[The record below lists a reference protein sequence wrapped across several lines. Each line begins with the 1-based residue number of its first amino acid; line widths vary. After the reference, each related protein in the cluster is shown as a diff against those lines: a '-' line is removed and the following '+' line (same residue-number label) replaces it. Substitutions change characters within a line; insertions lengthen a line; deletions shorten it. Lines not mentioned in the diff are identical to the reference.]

1 MSQILKLDYSCTSV
15 ETMLIGKKKKN
26 MKNILDLEKF
36 LLLESKEDKTKRM
49 LRSKGYDNPSEI
61 INAVKHDFS
70 ELEHSE
76 RPAYK
81 FLYAICRMYVDKE
94 LQNANDIST
103 MNSMLKIISEEPH
116 LSEYDHNLNGLS
128 KDEIFQ
134 RFLPIQ
140 KKETEDEI
148 NFVKRMKFTGESD
161 YEIVKIDSYQDA
173 SRYKK
178 YTSWCVTQN
187 NSHFESYSCDGI
199 NQFYFCLKKG
209 FENVKKD
216 NKDAPLNEYGL
227 SMISVCVDYNG
238 MPLYVTTRY
247 NHEFDGENN
256 ENLCSPRQVSEVI
269 NMNFFEVFKPS
280 KKGEKFNKYKIQEKL
295 ENGADIKSLFDKVNK
310 ITNDFYL
317 VVNDEKQSFIYK
329 KKLVSDWGDYK
340 FNTKK
345 IKFIEEKNDKPV
357 IDYDGDVILND
368 KKMSSIPIYFNKVGR
383 DFYCNNNK
391 LTSLEGGPREVGRDF
406 YCSNN
411 KLTSLEGGPREVGG
425 HFICIYNNLTS
436 LEGGPEKVGENFDC
450 AFNKLTSLEGAPR
463 EVGGNFGCYNNEL
476 TTLEGAPRE
485 VGGKFSCYNN
495 ELTTLEGSPREV
507 GGDFIFGSS
516 SSIYNNLTS
525 LEGGPEKV
533 GGDFYCSNNNLTSLE
548 GAPREVGR
556 NFYCSS
562 NKLTSLEGAPE
573 KVGGNFVC
581 AFNKLTSL
589 EGAPREV
596 GGKFGCYNNEL
607 TTLEGSP
614 REVGGDFGCS
624 SNKLTTLKGAPE
636 KVGGDFDCA
645 YNNLTS
651 LEGAP
656 REVGRKFSCAHNN
669 LTSLEG
675 APREVGG
682 DFDCAY
688 NNLTSLE
695 GAPREVGGNFGC
707 IGNNLTSLEGGP
719 EKIRGKIINN

>member
-26 MKNILDLEKF
+26 MKNILDLGSF
-36 LLLESKEDKTKRM
+36 LILESKEDKTKKM
-49 LRSKGYDNPSEI
+49 LRSKGYNNPSEI
-61 INAVKHDFS
+61 IKAVKHDFS

-81 FLYAICRMYVDKE
+81 FLYGVCRMYVDRE

-103 MNSMLKIISEEPH
+103 MNSMLKIISVEPH

-247 NHEFDGENN
+247 NHEFEGENN

-295 ENGADIKSLFDKVNK
+295 ENGADINSLFDKVDK

-317 VVNDEKQSFIYK
+317 VQNDKKQSFIYK
-329 KKLVSDWGDYK
+329 KKLVSDWFK
-340 FNTKK
+340 FTFDIKK

-357 IDYDGDVILND
+357 IDYDGDVIL
-368 KKMSSIPIYFNKVGR
+368 KCKMSSLPIYFNRVGGYFGCFNDELTTLEGAPR
-383 DFYCNNNK
+383 EVGGDFICFSNK
-391 LTSLEGGPREVGRDF
+391 LTSLEGAPREVGRDF
-406 YCSNN
+406 VCANNNLTSLEGAPEKVGRDFVCTHNNLTTLEGAPERVGGDFNCYSNNLTSLEGAPREVGGFFSCVYNNLTSLEGAPEKVGGDFSCYNNKLTSLKGAPREVGGYFDCSNN

-425 HFICIYNNLTS
+425 
-436 LEGGPEKVGENFDC
+436 
-450 AFNKLTSLEGAPR
+450 
-463 EVGGNFGCYNNEL
+463 
-476 TTLEGAPRE
+476 
-485 VGGKFSCYNN
+485 
-495 ELTTLEGSPREV
+495 
-507 GGDFIFGSS
+507 DFH
-516 SSIYNNLTS
+516 
-525 LEGGPEKV
+525 
-533 GGDFYCSNNNLTSLE
+533 CS
-548 GAPREVGR
+548 G
-556 NFYCSS
+556 

-573 KVGGNFVC
+573 
-581 AFNKLTSL
+581 
-589 EGAPREV
+589 E
-596 GGKFGCYNNEL
+596 
-607 TTLEGSP
+607 
-614 REVGGDFGCS
+614 
-624 SNKLTTLKGAPE
+624 
-636 KVGGDFDCA
+636 
-645 YNNLTS
+645 
-651 LEGAP
+651 
-656 REVGRKFSCAHNN
+656 
-669 LTSLEG
+669 
-675 APREVGG
+675 
-682 DFDCAY
+682 
-688 NNLTSLE
+688 
-695 GAPREVGGNFGC
+695 
-707 IGNNLTSLEGGP
+707 
-719 EKIRGKIINN
+719 IRGEIINK

>member
-1 MSQILKLDYSCTSV
+1 MYFGDDW
-15 ETMLIGKKKKN
+15 LIKEKN
-26 MKNILDLEKF
+26 MKNILDLGSF
-36 LLLESKEDKTKRM
+36 LILESKEDKTKKM

-61 INAVKHDFS
+61 IKAVKHDFS

-81 FLYAICRMYVDKE
+81 FLYAICRMYVDRE

-103 MNSMLKIISEEPH
+103 MNSMLKIISVEPH
-116 LSEYDHNLNGLS
+116 LSEYDHNLNGLN
-128 KDEIFQ
+128 KEEIFQ

-247 NHEFDGENN
+247 NHEFEGENN

-295 ENGADIKSLFDKVNK
+295 ENGADINSLFDKVDK

-317 VVNDEKQSFIYK
+317 VQNDKKQSFIYK
-329 KKLVSDWGDYK
+329 KKLVSDWFK
-340 FNTKK
+340 FTFDIKK

-357 IDYDGDVILND
+357 IDYDGDVIL
-368 KKMSSIPIYFNKVGR
+368 KCKMSSLPIYFNRVGGYFGCFNDELTTLEGAPR
-383 DFYCNNNK
+383 EVGGDFICFSNK
-391 LTSLEGGPREVGRDF
+391 LTSLEGAPEKVGGHFDCGHNKLTSLEGSPREVGGDFSCVYNNLTSLEGSPREVGGDFSCSSNKLTSLEGAPREVGRDF
-406 YCSNN
+406 VCANNNLTSLEGAPEKVGRDFVCTHNNLTTLEGAPERVGGDFNCYSNNLTSLEGAPREVGGFFSCVYNNLTSLEGAPEKVGGDFSCYNNKLTSLKGAPREVGGYFDCSNN

-425 HFICIYNNLTS
+425 
-436 LEGGPEKVGENFDC
+436 
-450 AFNKLTSLEGAPR
+450 
-463 EVGGNFGCYNNEL
+463 
-476 TTLEGAPRE
+476 
-485 VGGKFSCYNN
+485 
-495 ELTTLEGSPREV
+495 
-507 GGDFIFGSS
+507 DFH
-516 SSIYNNLTS
+516 
-525 LEGGPEKV
+525 
-533 GGDFYCSNNNLTSLE
+533 CS
-548 GAPREVGR
+548 
-556 NFYCSS
+556 
-562 NKLTSLEGAPE
+562 
-573 KVGGNFVC
+573 
-581 AFNKLTSL
+581 
-589 EGAPREV
+589 
-596 GGKFGCYNNEL
+596 
-607 TTLEGSP
+607 
-614 REVGGDFGCS
+614 
-624 SNKLTTLKGAPE
+624 
-636 KVGGDFDCA
+636 
-645 YNNLTS
+645 
-651 LEGAP
+651 
-656 REVGRKFSCAHNN
+656 
-669 LTSLEG
+669 
-675 APREVGG
+675 
-682 DFDCAY
+682 
-688 NNLTSLE
+688 
-695 GAPREVGGNFGC
+695 
-707 IGNNLTSLEGGP
+707 GNNLTSLEGGP
-719 EKIRGKIINN
+719 EEIRGEIINK

>member
-1 MSQILKLDYSCTSV
+1 
-15 ETMLIGKKKKN
+15 
-26 MKNILDLEKF
+26 MKNILDLGSF
-36 LLLESKEDKTKRM
+36 LILESKEDKTKRM

-61 INAVKHDFS
+61 IKAVKHDFS

-81 FLYAICRMYVDKE
+81 FLYAICRMYVDRE

-116 LSEYDHNLNGLS
+116 LSEYDHNLNGLN
-128 KDEIFQ
+128 KEEIFQ

-295 ENGADIKSLFDKVNK
+295 ENGADINSLFDKVDK

-317 VVNDEKQSFIYK
+317 VQNDKKQSFIYK
-329 KKLVSDWGDYK
+329 KKLVSDWFK
-340 FNTKK
+340 FTFDIKK

-357 IDYDGDVILND
+357 IDYDGDVIL
-368 KKMSSIPIYFNKVGR
+368 KCKMSSLPIYFNRVGGYFGCFNDELTTLEGAPR
-383 DFYCNNNK
+383 EVGGDFICFSNK
-391 LTSLEGGPREVGRDF
+391 LTSLEGAPEKVGGHFDCGHNKLTSLEGSPREVGGDFSCVYNNLTSLEGSPREVGGDFSCSSNKLTSLEGSPREVGRDF
-406 YCSNN
+406 VCANNNLTSLEGAPEKVGRDFVCTHNNLTTLEGAPERVGGDFNCYSNNLTSLEGAPREVGGFFSCVYNNLTSLEGAPEKVGGDFSCYNNKLTSLKGAPREVGGYFDCSNN

-425 HFICIYNNLTS
+425 
-436 LEGGPEKVGENFDC
+436 
-450 AFNKLTSLEGAPR
+450 
-463 EVGGNFGCYNNEL
+463 
-476 TTLEGAPRE
+476 
-485 VGGKFSCYNN
+485 
-495 ELTTLEGSPREV
+495 
-507 GGDFIFGSS
+507 DFH
-516 SSIYNNLTS
+516 
-525 LEGGPEKV
+525 
-533 GGDFYCSNNNLTSLE
+533 CS
-548 GAPREVGR
+548 
-556 NFYCSS
+556 
-562 NKLTSLEGAPE
+562 
-573 KVGGNFVC
+573 
-581 AFNKLTSL
+581 
-589 EGAPREV
+589 
-596 GGKFGCYNNEL
+596 
-607 TTLEGSP
+607 
-614 REVGGDFGCS
+614 
-624 SNKLTTLKGAPE
+624 
-636 KVGGDFDCA
+636 
-645 YNNLTS
+645 
-651 LEGAP
+651 
-656 REVGRKFSCAHNN
+656 
-669 LTSLEG
+669 
-675 APREVGG
+675 
-682 DFDCAY
+682 
-688 NNLTSLE
+688 
-695 GAPREVGGNFGC
+695 
-707 IGNNLTSLEGGP
+707 GNNLTSLEGGP
-719 EKIRGKIINN
+719 EEIRGEIINK

>member
-1 MSQILKLDYSCTSV
+1 
-15 ETMLIGKKKKN
+15 
-26 MKNILDLEKF
+26 MKNILDLERF

-49 LRSKGYDNPSEI
+49 LRSKGYNNPSEI
-61 INAVKHDFS
+61 IKAVKHDFS

-103 MNSMLKIISEEPH
+103 MNSMLKIISVEPH
-116 LSEYDHNLNGLS
+116 LSEYDHNLNGLN
-128 KDEIFQ
+128 KEEIFQ

-247 NHEFDGENN
+247 NHEFEGENN

-295 ENGADIKSLFDKVNK
+295 ENGADINSLFDKVDK

-317 VVNDEKQSFIYK
+317 VQNDKKQSFLYK
-329 KKLVSDWGDYK
+329 KKLVSDWFK
-340 FNTKK
+340 FTFDIKK

-357 IDYDGDVILND
+357 IDYDGDVIL
-368 KKMSSIPIYFNKVGR
+368 KCKMSSLPIYFNRVGGYFGCFNDELTTLEGAPR
-383 DFYCNNNK
+383 EVGGDFICFSNK
-391 LTSLEGGPREVGRDF
+391 LTSLEGAPEKVGGHFDCGHNKLTSLEGSPREVGGDF
-406 YCSNN
+406 SCVYNNLTSLEGAPEKVGGDFSCYNNKLTSLKGAPREVGGYFDCSNN

-425 HFICIYNNLTS
+425 DFHCS
-436 LEGGPEKVGENFDC
+436 G
-450 AFNKLTSLEGAPR
+450 NK
-463 EVGGNFGCYNNEL
+463 
-476 TTLEGAPRE
+476 
-485 VGGKFSCYNN
+485 
-495 ELTTLEGSPREV
+495 
-507 GGDFIFGSS
+507 
-516 SSIYNNLTS
+516 
-525 LEGGPEKV
+525 
-533 GGDFYCSNNNLTSLE
+533 
-548 GAPREVGR
+548 
-556 NFYCSS
+556 
-562 NKLTSLEGAPE
+562 
-573 KVGGNFVC
+573 
-581 AFNKLTSL
+581 
-589 EGAPREV
+589 
-596 GGKFGCYNNEL
+596 
-607 TTLEGSP
+607 
-614 REVGGDFGCS
+614 
-624 SNKLTTLKGAPE
+624 
-636 KVGGDFDCA
+636 
-645 YNNLTS
+645 
-651 LEGAP
+651 
-656 REVGRKFSCAHNN
+656 
-669 LTSLEG
+669 
-675 APREVGG
+675 
-682 DFDCAY
+682 
-688 NNLTSLE
+688 
-695 GAPREVGGNFGC
+695 
-707 IGNNLTSLEGGP
+707 LTSLEGGP
-719 EKIRGKIINN
+719 EKIRGEIINK

>member
-1 MSQILKLDYSCTSV
+1 MNYFGDDW
-15 ETMLIGKKKKN
+15 LIKEKN

-49 LRSKGYDNPSEI
+49 LRSKGYNNPSEI
-61 INAVKHDFS
+61 IKAVKHDFS

-238 MPLYVTTRY
+238 MPLYITTRY

-295 ENGADIKSLFDKVNK
+295 ENGADINSLFDKVDK

-317 VVNDEKQSFIYK
+317 VQNDKKQSFIYK
-329 KKLVSDWGDYK
+329 KKLVSDWFK
-340 FNTKK
+340 FTFDIKK

-357 IDYDGDVILND
+357 IDYDGDVIL
-368 KKMSSIPIYFNKVGR
+368 KCKMSSLPIYFNRVGGYFGCFNDELTTLEGAPR
-383 DFYCNNNK
+383 EVGGDFICFSNK
-391 LTSLEGGPREVGRDF
+391 LTSLEGAPEKVGGHFDCGHNKLTSLEGSPREVGGDFSCVYNNLTSLEGSPREVGGDFSCSSNKLTSLEGAPREVGRDF
-406 YCSNN
+406 GCVNNNLTSLEGAPGKVGRDFVCTHNNLTSLEGAPERVGGDFNCYSNNLTSLEGAPREVGGFFSCVYNNLTTLKGAPERVDGDFSCYNNKLTSLKGAPREVGGYFDCSNN

-425 HFICIYNNLTS
+425 DFHCI
-436 LEGGPEKVGENFDC
+436 G
-450 AFNKLTSLEGAPR
+450 
-463 EVGGNFGCYNNEL
+463 
-476 TTLEGAPRE
+476 
-485 VGGKFSCYNN
+485 
-495 ELTTLEGSPREV
+495 
-507 GGDFIFGSS
+507 
-516 SSIYNNLTS
+516 
-525 LEGGPEKV
+525 
-533 GGDFYCSNNNLTSLE
+533 
-548 GAPREVGR
+548 
-556 NFYCSS
+556 

-573 KVGGNFVC
+573 
-581 AFNKLTSL
+581 
-589 EGAPREV
+589 E
-596 GGKFGCYNNEL
+596 
-607 TTLEGSP
+607 
-614 REVGGDFGCS
+614 
-624 SNKLTTLKGAPE
+624 
-636 KVGGDFDCA
+636 
-645 YNNLTS
+645 
-651 LEGAP
+651 
-656 REVGRKFSCAHNN
+656 
-669 LTSLEG
+669 
-675 APREVGG
+675 
-682 DFDCAY
+682 
-688 NNLTSLE
+688 
-695 GAPREVGGNFGC
+695 
-707 IGNNLTSLEGGP
+707 
-719 EKIRGKIINN
+719 IRGEIINK

>member
-1 MSQILKLDYSCTSV
+1 
-15 ETMLIGKKKKN
+15 
-26 MKNILDLEKF
+26 MKNILDLGSF
-36 LLLESKEDKTKRM
+36 LILESKEDKTKKM

-61 INAVKHDFS
+61 IKVVKHDFS

-81 FLYAICRMYVDKE
+81 FLYAICRMYVDRE

-103 MNSMLKIISEEPH
+103 MNSMLKIISVEPH

-140 KKETEDEI
+140 KKESENEI

-161 YEIVKIDSYQDA
+161 YEIVKIDSYRDA

-209 FENVKKD
+209 FENVRKD

-247 NHEFDGENN
+247 NHEFNGENN
-256 ENLCSPRQVSEVI
+256 ENLCSPIQVSEVI

-280 KKGEKFNKYKIQEKL
+280 KKSEKFNKYKIQEKL
-295 ENGADIKSLFDKVNK
+295 ENGADIKSLFDKVDK

-317 VVNDEKQSFIYK
+317 VQNDKKQSFLYK
-329 KKLVSDWGDYK
+329 KKLIIDW
-340 FNTKK
+340 FNYTFDIKK

-357 IDYDGDVILND
+357 IDYDGNVNISNC
-368 KKMSSIPIYFNKVGR
+368 KISSLPIYFNKVGR
-383 DFYCNNNK
+383 DFYCNNNN
-391 LTSLEGGPREVGRDF
+391 LTSLEGV
-406 YCSNN
+406 
-411 KLTSLEGGPREVGG
+411 PREVGG
-425 HFICIYNNLTS
+425 HFMC
-436 LEGGPEKVGENFDC
+436 F
-450 AFNKLTSLEGAPR
+450 
-463 EVGGNFGCYNNEL
+463 
-476 TTLEGAPRE
+476 
-485 VGGKFSCYNN
+485 
-495 ELTTLEGSPREV
+495 
-507 GGDFIFGSS
+507 
-516 SSIYNNLTS
+516 
-525 LEGGPEKV
+525 
-533 GGDFYCSNNNLTSLE
+533 
-548 GAPREVGR
+548 
-556 NFYCSS
+556 S

-573 KVGGNFVC
+573 KIGGN
-581 AFNKLTSL
+581 
-589 EGAPREV
+589 
-596 GGKFGCYNNEL
+596 FGCYNNEL

-614 REVGGDFGCS
+614 REVGGHFDCYK
-624 SNKLTTLKGAPE
+624 NKLTTLEGSPREVGDCFYCSNNKLTTLEGAPE
-636 KVGGDFDCA
+636 KVGGNFVCA
-645 YNNLTS
+645 HNNLTS

-656 REVGRKFSCAHNN
+656 KKVGRDFVCAHNN
-669 LTSLEG
+669 LTSLEGAPERVGGYFDCSNNKLTSLEG

-682 DFDCAY
+682 DFVCAH

-695 GAPREVGGNFGC
+695 GAP
-707 IGNNLTSLEGGP
+707 
-719 EKIRGKIINN
+719 EKIRGEIINN

>member
-1 MSQILKLDYSCTSV
+1 MYFGDDW
-15 ETMLIGKKKKN
+15 LIKEKN
-26 MKNILDLEKF
+26 MKNILDLGSF
-36 LLLESKEDKTKRM
+36 LILESKEDKTKKM

-61 INAVKHDFS
+61 IKAVKHDFS

-81 FLYAICRMYVDKE
+81 FLYAICRMYVDRE

-103 MNSMLKIISEEPH
+103 MNSMLKIISVEPH
-116 LSEYDHNLNGLS
+116 LSEYDHNLNGLN
-128 KDEIFQ
+128 KEEIFQ

-247 NHEFDGENN
+247 NHEFEGENN

-295 ENGADIKSLFDKVNK
+295 ENGTDINSLFDKVDK

-317 VVNDEKQSFIYK
+317 VQNDKKQSFIYK
-329 KKLVSDWGDYK
+329 KKLVSDWFK
-340 FNTKK
+340 FTFDIKK

-357 IDYDGDVILND
+357 IDYDGDVIL
-368 KKMSSIPIYFNKVGR
+368 KCKMSSLPIYFNRVGGYFGCFNDELTTLEGAPR
-383 DFYCNNNK
+383 EVGGDFICFSNK
-391 LTSLEGGPREVGRDF
+391 LTSLEGAPEKVGGHFDCGHNKLTSLEGSPREVGGDFSCVYNNLTSLEGSPREVGGDFSCSSNKLTSLEGAPREVGRDF
-406 YCSNN
+406 VCANNNLTSLEGAPEKVGRDFVCTHNNLTTLEGAPERVGGDFNCYSNNLTSLEGAPREVGGFFSCVYNNLTSLEGAPEKVGGDFSCYNNKLTSLKGAPREVGGYFDCSNN

-425 HFICIYNNLTS
+425 
-436 LEGGPEKVGENFDC
+436 
-450 AFNKLTSLEGAPR
+450 
-463 EVGGNFGCYNNEL
+463 
-476 TTLEGAPRE
+476 
-485 VGGKFSCYNN
+485 
-495 ELTTLEGSPREV
+495 
-507 GGDFIFGSS
+507 DFH
-516 SSIYNNLTS
+516 
-525 LEGGPEKV
+525 
-533 GGDFYCSNNNLTSLE
+533 CS
-548 GAPREVGR
+548 
-556 NFYCSS
+556 
-562 NKLTSLEGAPE
+562 
-573 KVGGNFVC
+573 
-581 AFNKLTSL
+581 
-589 EGAPREV
+589 
-596 GGKFGCYNNEL
+596 
-607 TTLEGSP
+607 
-614 REVGGDFGCS
+614 
-624 SNKLTTLKGAPE
+624 
-636 KVGGDFDCA
+636 
-645 YNNLTS
+645 
-651 LEGAP
+651 
-656 REVGRKFSCAHNN
+656 
-669 LTSLEG
+669 
-675 APREVGG
+675 
-682 DFDCAY
+682 
-688 NNLTSLE
+688 
-695 GAPREVGGNFGC
+695 
-707 IGNNLTSLEGGP
+707 GNNLTSLEGGP
-719 EKIRGKIINN
+719 EEIRGEIINK

>member
-1 MSQILKLDYSCTSV
+1 
-15 ETMLIGKKKKN
+15 
-26 MKNILDLEKF
+26 MKNILDLERF

-49 LRSKGYDNPSEI
+49 LRSKGYNNPSEI
-61 INAVKHDFS
+61 IKAVKHDFS

-81 FLYAICRMYVDKE
+81 FLYAICRMYVDRE

-103 MNSMLKIISEEPH
+103 MNSMLKIISVEPH
-116 LSEYDHNLNGLS
+116 LSEYDHNLNGLN
-128 KDEIFQ
+128 KEEIFQ

-247 NHEFDGENN
+247 NHEFEGENN

-295 ENGADIKSLFDKVNK
+295 ENGADINSLFDKVNK

-317 VVNDEKQSFIYK
+317 VQNDKKQSFLYK
-329 KKLVSDWGDYK
+329 KKLVSDWFK
-340 FNTKK
+340 FTFDIKK

-357 IDYDGDVILND
+357 IDYDGDVIL
-368 KKMSSIPIYFNKVGR
+368 KCKMSSLPIYFNRVGGYFGCFNDELTTLEGAPR
-383 DFYCNNNK
+383 EVGGDFICFSNK
-391 LTSLEGGPREVGRDF
+391 LTSLEGAPEKVGGHFDCGHNKLTSLEGSPREVGGDFSCVYNNLTSLEGSPREVGGDFSCSSNKLTSLEGAPREVGRDF
-406 YCSNN
+406 VCANNNLTSLEGAPEKVGRDFVCTHNNLTTLEGAPEKVGGDFSCYNNKLTSLKGAPREVGGYFDCSNN

-425 HFICIYNNLTS
+425 DFHCS
-436 LEGGPEKVGENFDC
+436 G
-450 AFNKLTSLEGAPR
+450 NK
-463 EVGGNFGCYNNEL
+463 
-476 TTLEGAPRE
+476 
-485 VGGKFSCYNN
+485 
-495 ELTTLEGSPREV
+495 
-507 GGDFIFGSS
+507 
-516 SSIYNNLTS
+516 
-525 LEGGPEKV
+525 
-533 GGDFYCSNNNLTSLE
+533 
-548 GAPREVGR
+548 
-556 NFYCSS
+556 
-562 NKLTSLEGAPE
+562 
-573 KVGGNFVC
+573 
-581 AFNKLTSL
+581 
-589 EGAPREV
+589 
-596 GGKFGCYNNEL
+596 
-607 TTLEGSP
+607 
-614 REVGGDFGCS
+614 
-624 SNKLTTLKGAPE
+624 
-636 KVGGDFDCA
+636 
-645 YNNLTS
+645 
-651 LEGAP
+651 
-656 REVGRKFSCAHNN
+656 
-669 LTSLEG
+669 
-675 APREVGG
+675 
-682 DFDCAY
+682 
-688 NNLTSLE
+688 
-695 GAPREVGGNFGC
+695 
-707 IGNNLTSLEGGP
+707 LTSLEGGP
-719 EKIRGKIINN
+719 EKIRGEIINK

>member
-1 MSQILKLDYSCTSV
+1 
-15 ETMLIGKKKKN
+15 
-26 MKNILDLEKF
+26 MKNILDLERF

-49 LRSKGYDNPSEI
+49 LRSKGYNNPSEI
-61 INAVKHDFS
+61 IKAVKHDFS

-81 FLYAICRMYVDKE
+81 FLYAICRMYVDRE

-103 MNSMLKIISEEPH
+103 MNSMLKIISVEPH

-247 NHEFDGENN
+247 NHEFEGENN

-295 ENGADIKSLFDKVNK
+295 ENGADINSLFDKVDK

-317 VVNDEKQSFIYK
+317 VQNDKKQSFLYK
-329 KKLVSDWGDYK
+329 KKLVSDWFK
-340 FNTKK
+340 FTFDIKK

-357 IDYDGDVILND
+357 IDYDGDVIL
-368 KKMSSIPIYFNKVGR
+368 KCKMSSLPIYFNRVGGYFGCFNDELTTLEGAPR
-383 DFYCNNNK
+383 EVGGDFICFSNK
-391 LTSLEGGPREVGRDF
+391 LTSLEGAPEKVGGHFDCGHNKLTSLEGSPREVGGDFSCVYNNLTSLEGSPREVGGDFSCSSNKLTSLEGAPREVGRDF
-406 YCSNN
+406 VCANNNLTSLEGAPEKVGRDFVCTHNNLTTLEGAPERVGGDFNCYSNNLTTLEGAPREVGGFFSCVYNNLTSLEGAPEKVGGDFSCYNNKLTSLKGAPREVGGYFDCSNN

-425 HFICIYNNLTS
+425 DFHCS
-436 LEGGPEKVGENFDC
+436 G
-450 AFNKLTSLEGAPR
+450 NK
-463 EVGGNFGCYNNEL
+463 
-476 TTLEGAPRE
+476 
-485 VGGKFSCYNN
+485 
-495 ELTTLEGSPREV
+495 
-507 GGDFIFGSS
+507 
-516 SSIYNNLTS
+516 
-525 LEGGPEKV
+525 
-533 GGDFYCSNNNLTSLE
+533 
-548 GAPREVGR
+548 
-556 NFYCSS
+556 
-562 NKLTSLEGAPE
+562 
-573 KVGGNFVC
+573 
-581 AFNKLTSL
+581 
-589 EGAPREV
+589 
-596 GGKFGCYNNEL
+596 
-607 TTLEGSP
+607 
-614 REVGGDFGCS
+614 
-624 SNKLTTLKGAPE
+624 
-636 KVGGDFDCA
+636 
-645 YNNLTS
+645 
-651 LEGAP
+651 
-656 REVGRKFSCAHNN
+656 
-669 LTSLEG
+669 
-675 APREVGG
+675 
-682 DFDCAY
+682 
-688 NNLTSLE
+688 
-695 GAPREVGGNFGC
+695 
-707 IGNNLTSLEGGP
+707 LTSLEGGP
-719 EKIRGKIINN
+719 EKIRGEIINK

>member
-1 MSQILKLDYSCTSV
+1 
-15 ETMLIGKKKKN
+15 
-26 MKNILDLEKF
+26 MKNILDLERF

-49 LRSKGYDNPSEI
+49 LRSKGYNNPSEI

-81 FLYAICRMYVDKE
+81 FLYAICRMYVDRE

-103 MNSMLKIISEEPH
+103 MNSMLKIISVEPH
-116 LSEYDHNLNGLS
+116 LSEYDHNLNGLN
-128 KDEIFQ
+128 KEEIFQ

-140 KKETEDEI
+140 KKESENEI

-247 NHEFDGENN
+247 NHEFEGENN

-295 ENGADIKSLFDKVNK
+295 ENGADINSLFDKVDK

-317 VVNDEKQSFIYK
+317 VQNDKKQSFIYK
-329 KKLVSDWGDYK
+329 KKLVSDWFK
-340 FNTKK
+340 FTFDIKK

-357 IDYDGDVILND
+357 IDYDGDVIL
-368 KKMSSIPIYFNKVGR
+368 KCKMSSLPIYFNRVGGYFGCFNDELTTLEGAPR
-383 DFYCNNNK
+383 EVGGDFICFSNK
-391 LTSLEGGPREVGRDF
+391 LTSLEGAPEKVGGHFDCGHNKLTSLEGSPREVGGDFSCSSNKLTSLEGAPREVGRDF
-406 YCSNN
+406 VCANNNLTSLEGAPEKVGRDFVCTHNNLTTLEGAPERVGGDFNCYSNNLTSLEGAPREVGGFFSCVYNNLTSLEGAPEKVGRDFSCYNNKLTSLKGAPREVGGYFDCSNN

-425 HFICIYNNLTS
+425 DFHCS
-436 LEGGPEKVGENFDC
+436 G
-450 AFNKLTSLEGAPR
+450 NK
-463 EVGGNFGCYNNEL
+463 
-476 TTLEGAPRE
+476 
-485 VGGKFSCYNN
+485 
-495 ELTTLEGSPREV
+495 
-507 GGDFIFGSS
+507 
-516 SSIYNNLTS
+516 
-525 LEGGPEKV
+525 
-533 GGDFYCSNNNLTSLE
+533 
-548 GAPREVGR
+548 
-556 NFYCSS
+556 
-562 NKLTSLEGAPE
+562 
-573 KVGGNFVC
+573 
-581 AFNKLTSL
+581 
-589 EGAPREV
+589 
-596 GGKFGCYNNEL
+596 
-607 TTLEGSP
+607 
-614 REVGGDFGCS
+614 
-624 SNKLTTLKGAPE
+624 
-636 KVGGDFDCA
+636 
-645 YNNLTS
+645 
-651 LEGAP
+651 
-656 REVGRKFSCAHNN
+656 
-669 LTSLEG
+669 
-675 APREVGG
+675 
-682 DFDCAY
+682 
-688 NNLTSLE
+688 
-695 GAPREVGGNFGC
+695 
-707 IGNNLTSLEGGP
+707 LTSLEGGP
-719 EKIRGKIINN
+719 EKIRGEIINK

>member
-1 MSQILKLDYSCTSV
+1 MFFYILLNYFGDDW
-15 ETMLIGKKKKN
+15 LIKEKN
-26 MKNILDLEKF
+26 MKNILDLGSF
-36 LLLESKEDKTKRM
+36 LILESKEDKTKRM
-49 LRSKGYDNPSEI
+49 LRSKGYNNPSEI
-61 INAVKHDFS
+61 IKAVKHDFS

-103 MNSMLKIISEEPH
+103 MNSMLKIISVEPH

-295 ENGADIKSLFDKVNK
+295 ENGADIKSLFDKVDK

-317 VVNDEKQSFIYK
+317 VQNDKKQSFIYK
-329 KKLVSDWGDYK
+329 KKLVSDWFK
-340 FNTKK
+340 FTFDIKK

-357 IDYDGDVILND
+357 IDYDGDVIL
-368 KKMSSIPIYFNKVGR
+368 KCKMSSLPIYFNR
-383 DFYCNNNK
+383 
-391 LTSLEGGPREVGRDF
+391 
-406 YCSNN
+406 
-411 KLTSLEGGPREVGG
+411 VGG
-425 HFICIYNNLTS
+425 Y
-436 LEGGPEKVGENFDC
+436 
-450 AFNKLTSLEGAPR
+450 
-463 EVGGNFGCYNNEL
+463 FGCFNDEL

-485 VGGKFSCYNN
+485 VGG
-495 ELTTLEGSPREV
+495 
-507 GGDFIFGSS
+507 DFICF
-516 SSIYNNLTS
+516 
-525 LEGGPEKV
+525 
-533 GGDFYCSNNNLTSLE
+533 
-548 GAPREVGR
+548 
-556 NFYCSS
+556 S

-573 KVGGNFVC
+573 KVGGHFDCGHNKLTSLEGSPREVGGDFSCVYNNLTSLEGSPREVGGDFSC
-581 AFNKLTSL
+581 SSNKLTSL

-596 GGKFGCYNNEL
+596 G
-607 TTLEGSP
+607 
-614 REVGGDFGCS
+614 RDF
-624 SNKLTTLKGAPE
+624 
-636 KVGGDFDCA
+636 VCA
-645 YNNLTS
+645 NNNLTS

-656 REVGRKFSCAHNN
+656 EKVGRDFVCTHNNLTTLEGAPERVGGDFNCYSNN

-682 DFDCAY
+682 FFSCVY

-695 GAPREVGGNFGC
+695 GAPEKVGGDFSCYNNKLTSLKGAPREVGGYFDCSNNKLTSLEGC
-707 IGNNLTSLEGGP
+707 PREVGGDFHCSGNNLTSLEGGP
-719 EKIRGKIINN
+719 EEIRGEIINK

>member
-1 MSQILKLDYSCTSV
+1 
-15 ETMLIGKKKKN
+15 
-26 MKNILDLEKF
+26 MKNILDLGSF
-36 LLLESKEDKTKRM
+36 LILESKEDKTKKM
-49 LRSKGYDNPSEI
+49 LRSKGYNNPSEI
-61 INAVKHDFS
+61 IKAVKHDFS

-103 MNSMLKIISEEPH
+103 MNSMLKIISVEPH
-116 LSEYDHNLNGLS
+116 LSEYDHNLNGLN
-128 KDEIFQ
+128 KEEIFQ

-247 NHEFDGENN
+247 NHKFNGENN

-295 ENGADIKSLFDKVNK
+295 ENGADINSLFDKVDK

-317 VVNDEKQSFIYK
+317 VGNDEKQSFIYK

-368 KKMSSIPIYFNKVGR
+368 KEMSSIPIYFNKVGR

-391 LTSLEGGPREVGRDF
+391 LTSLEGAPREVGGNFD
-406 YCSNN
+406 CSQNKLTSLEGAPERVGEIFVCSYN

-425 HFICIYNNLTS
+425 YFDCSNNKLTS
-436 LEGGPEKVGENFDC
+436 LKGSPREVGRDFHC
-450 AFNKLTSLEGAPR
+450 SGNKLTSLEG
-463 EVGGNFGCYNNEL
+463 GL
-476 TTLEGAPRE
+476 
-485 VGGKFSCYNN
+485 
-495 ELTTLEGSPREV
+495 
-507 GGDFIFGSS
+507 
-516 SSIYNNLTS
+516 
-525 LEGGPEKV
+525 
-533 GGDFYCSNNNLTSLE
+533 
-548 GAPREVGR
+548 
-556 NFYCSS
+556 
-562 NKLTSLEGAPE
+562 E

-596 GGKFGCYNNEL
+596 GG
-607 TTLEGSP
+607 
-614 REVGGDFGCS
+614 DF
-624 SNKLTTLKGAPE
+624 
-636 KVGGDFDCA
+636 
-645 YNNLTS
+645 Y
-651 LEGAP
+651 
-656 REVGRKFSCAHNN
+656 
-669 LTSLEG
+669 
-675 APREVGG
+675 
-682 DFDCAY
+682 
-688 NNLTSLE
+688 
-695 GAPREVGGNFGC
+695 C
-707 IGNNLTSLEGGP
+707 IGNKLTSLEGGP
-719 EKIRGKIINN
+719 EKIRGEIINK

>member
-1 MSQILKLDYSCTSV
+1 
-15 ETMLIGKKKKN
+15 
-26 MKNILDLEKF
+26 MKNILDLERF

-61 INAVKHDFS
+61 IKAVKHDFS

-81 FLYAICRMYVDKE
+81 FLYAICRMYVDRE

-247 NHEFDGENN
+247 NHEFEGENN

-295 ENGADIKSLFDKVNK
+295 ENGADINSLFDKVDK

-317 VVNDEKQSFIYK
+317 VQNDKKQSFIYK
-329 KKLVSDWGDYK
+329 KKLVSDWFK
-340 FNTKK
+340 FTFDIKK

-357 IDYDGDVILND
+357 IDYDGDVIL
-368 KKMSSIPIYFNKVGR
+368 KCKMSSLPIYFNRVGGYFGCFNDELTTLEGAPR
-383 DFYCNNNK
+383 EVGGDFICFSNK
-391 LTSLEGGPREVGRDF
+391 LTSLEGAPEKVGGHFDCGHNKLTSLEGSPREVGGDFSCVYNNLTSLEGSPREVGGDFSCSSNKLTSLEGSPREVGRDF
-406 YCSNN
+406 VCANNNLTSLEGAPEKVGRDFVCTHNNLTTLEGAPERVGGDFNCYSNNLTTLEGAPREVGGFFSCVYNNLTSLEGAPEKVGGDFSCYNNKLTSLKGAPREVGGYFDCSNN

-425 HFICIYNNLTS
+425 
-436 LEGGPEKVGENFDC
+436 
-450 AFNKLTSLEGAPR
+450 
-463 EVGGNFGCYNNEL
+463 
-476 TTLEGAPRE
+476 
-485 VGGKFSCYNN
+485 
-495 ELTTLEGSPREV
+495 
-507 GGDFIFGSS
+507 DFH
-516 SSIYNNLTS
+516 
-525 LEGGPEKV
+525 
-533 GGDFYCSNNNLTSLE
+533 CS
-548 GAPREVGR
+548 
-556 NFYCSS
+556 
-562 NKLTSLEGAPE
+562 
-573 KVGGNFVC
+573 
-581 AFNKLTSL
+581 
-589 EGAPREV
+589 
-596 GGKFGCYNNEL
+596 
-607 TTLEGSP
+607 
-614 REVGGDFGCS
+614 
-624 SNKLTTLKGAPE
+624 
-636 KVGGDFDCA
+636 
-645 YNNLTS
+645 
-651 LEGAP
+651 
-656 REVGRKFSCAHNN
+656 
-669 LTSLEG
+669 
-675 APREVGG
+675 
-682 DFDCAY
+682 
-688 NNLTSLE
+688 
-695 GAPREVGGNFGC
+695 
-707 IGNNLTSLEGGP
+707 GNNLTSLEGGP
-719 EKIRGKIINN
+719 EEIRGEIINK

>member
-1 MSQILKLDYSCTSV
+1 
-15 ETMLIGKKKKN
+15 

-61 INAVKHDFS
+61 IKAVKHDFS

-81 FLYAICRMYVDKE
+81 FLYAICRMYVDRE

-103 MNSMLKIISEEPH
+103 MNSMLKIISVEPH

-140 KKETEDEI
+140 KKESENEI

-238 MPLYVTTRY
+238 MPLYITTRY
-247 NHEFDGENN
+247 NHEFEGENN

-317 VVNDEKQSFIYK
+317 VQNDKKQSFLYK
-329 KKLVSDWGDYK
+329 KKLISDWFK
-340 FNTKK
+340 FTFDIKK

-357 IDYDGDVILND
+357 IDYNDDVYFINCEL
-368 KKMSSIPIYFNKVGR
+368 SSLPIYFNRVGGY
-383 DFYCNNNK
+383 FNCNGNELTSLEGAPREVGGNFICFSNK
-391 LTSLEGGPREVGRDF
+391 LTSLEGAPEKVGGHFDCGHNKLTSLEGSPREVGGDFSCSSNKLTSLEGAPREVGRDF
-406 YCSNN
+406 VCANNNLTSLEGAPEKVGRDFVCTHNNLTTLEGAPERVGGDFNCYSNNLTTLEGAPREVGGFFSCVYNNLTTLEGGPERVDGDFSCYNNKLTTLKGAPREVGGYFDCSNN

-425 HFICIYNNLTS
+425 
-436 LEGGPEKVGENFDC
+436 
-450 AFNKLTSLEGAPR
+450 
-463 EVGGNFGCYNNEL
+463 
-476 TTLEGAPRE
+476 
-485 VGGKFSCYNN
+485 
-495 ELTTLEGSPREV
+495 
-507 GGDFIFGSS
+507 DFH
-516 SSIYNNLTS
+516 
-525 LEGGPEKV
+525 
-533 GGDFYCSNNNLTSLE
+533 CS
-548 GAPREVGR
+548 
-556 NFYCSS
+556 
-562 NKLTSLEGAPE
+562 
-573 KVGGNFVC
+573 
-581 AFNKLTSL
+581 
-589 EGAPREV
+589 
-596 GGKFGCYNNEL
+596 
-607 TTLEGSP
+607 
-614 REVGGDFGCS
+614 
-624 SNKLTTLKGAPE
+624 
-636 KVGGDFDCA
+636 
-645 YNNLTS
+645 
-651 LEGAP
+651 
-656 REVGRKFSCAHNN
+656 
-669 LTSLEG
+669 
-675 APREVGG
+675 
-682 DFDCAY
+682 
-688 NNLTSLE
+688 
-695 GAPREVGGNFGC
+695 
-707 IGNNLTSLEGGP
+707 GNNLTSLEGGP
-719 EKIRGKIINN
+719 EKIRGEIINK

>member
-1 MSQILKLDYSCTSV
+1 
-15 ETMLIGKKKKN
+15 
-26 MKNILDLEKF
+26 MKNILDLERF

-61 INAVKHDFS
+61 IKAVKHDFS

-81 FLYAICRMYVDKE
+81 FLYGVCRMYVDRE

-103 MNSMLKIISEEPH
+103 MNSMLKIISVEPH
-116 LSEYDHNLNGLS
+116 LSEYDHNLNGLN
-128 KDEIFQ
+128 KEEIFQ

-161 YEIVKIDSYQDA
+161 YEIVKIDSYRDA

-209 FENVKKD
+209 FENVRKD

-238 MPLYVTTRY
+238 MPLYITTRY

-295 ENGADIKSLFDKVNK
+295 ENGADINSLFDKVDK

-317 VVNDEKQSFIYK
+317 VQNDKKQSFLYK
-329 KKLVSDWGDYK
+329 KKLIIDW
-340 FNTKK
+340 FNYTFDIKK

-357 IDYDGDVILND
+357 IDYDGDVTLI
-368 KKMSSIPIYFNKVGR
+368 KCKISSLPIYFNR
-383 DFYCNNNK
+383 
-391 LTSLEGGPREVGRDF
+391 
-406 YCSNN
+406 
-411 KLTSLEGGPREVGG
+411 VGG
-425 HFICIYNNLTS
+425 Y
-436 LEGGPEKVGENFDC
+436 
-450 AFNKLTSLEGAPR
+450 
-463 EVGGNFGCYNNEL
+463 FGCYNNEL

-485 VGGKFSCYNN
+485 VGGNFDCSHNK
-495 ELTTLEGSPREV
+495 LTSLEGGPKKV
-507 GGDFIFGSS
+507 GRDFYCS
-516 SSIYNNLTS
+516 YNNLTS
-525 LEGGPEKV
+525 LEGVSREVGGDFSCGHNNLTSLKGAPEKV
-533 GGDFYCSNNNLTSLE
+533 GGNFVCAYNN
-548 GAPREVGR
+548 
-556 NFYCSS
+556 
-562 NKLTSLEGAPE
+562 LTSLEGAPE
-573 KVGGNFVC
+573 KVGGNFDC
-581 AFNKLTSL
+581 GHNNLTSL
-589 EGAPREV
+589 EGV
-596 GGKFGCYNNEL
+596 
-607 TTLEGSP
+607 P
-614 REVGGDFGCS
+614 REVGGDFNCY
-624 SNKLTTLKGAPE
+624 
-636 KVGGDFDCA
+636 D
-645 YNNLTS
+645 NNLTS

-656 REVGRKFSCAHNN
+656 KKVGRDFVCAHNN

-682 DFDCAY
+682 FFSCVYNNLTTLKGAPERVDGDFSCYNNKLTTLKGAPREVGGYFDCS
-688 NNLTSLE
+688 NNKLTSLE
-695 GAPREVGGNFGC
+695 GAPREVGGDFHC
-707 IGNNLTSLEGGP
+707 SGNNLTSLEGAP
-719 EKIRGKIINN
+719 EKIRGEIINN

>member
-1 MSQILKLDYSCTSV
+1 
-15 ETMLIGKKKKN
+15 
-26 MKNILDLEKF
+26 MKNILDLERF

-61 INAVKHDFS
+61 IKAVKHDFS

-81 FLYAICRMYVDKE
+81 FLYGVCRMYVDRE

-103 MNSMLKIISEEPH
+103 MNSMLKIISVEPH
-116 LSEYDHNLNGLS
+116 LSEYDHNLNGLN
-128 KDEIFQ
+128 KEEIFQ

-161 YEIVKIDSYQDA
+161 YEIVKIDSYRDA

-209 FENVKKD
+209 FENVRKD

-238 MPLYVTTRY
+238 MPLYITTRY

-295 ENGADIKSLFDKVNK
+295 ENGADINSLFDKVDK

-317 VVNDEKQSFIYK
+317 VQNDKKQSFLYK
-329 KKLVSDWGDYK
+329 KKLIIDW
-340 FNTKK
+340 FNYTFDIKK

-357 IDYDGDVILND
+357 IDYDGDVILI
-368 KKMSSIPIYFNKVGR
+368 KCKISSLPIYFNR
-383 DFYCNNNK
+383 
-391 LTSLEGGPREVGRDF
+391 
-406 YCSNN
+406 
-411 KLTSLEGGPREVGG
+411 VGG
-425 HFICIYNNLTS
+425 Y
-436 LEGGPEKVGENFDC
+436 
-450 AFNKLTSLEGAPR
+450 
-463 EVGGNFGCYNNEL
+463 FGCYNNEL

-485 VGGKFSCYNN
+485 VGGHFMC
-495 ELTTLEGSPREV
+495 
-507 GGDFIFGSS
+507 F
-516 SSIYNNLTS
+516 
-525 LEGGPEKV
+525 
-533 GGDFYCSNNNLTSLE
+533 
-548 GAPREVGR
+548 
-556 NFYCSS
+556 S

-573 KVGGNFVC
+573 KVGGNFDC
-581 AFNKLTSL
+581 SHNKLTSL
-589 EGAPREV
+589 EGGPKKV
-596 GGKFGCYNNEL
+596 GRDFYCSYNNL
-607 TTLEGSP
+607 TSLEGVS
-614 REVGGDFGCS
+614 REVGGDFSCGH
-624 SNKLTTLKGAPE
+624 NNLTSLKGAPE
-636 KVGGDFDCA
+636 KVGGDFVCA
-645 YNNLTS
+645 YNNLTSLEGAPEKVGGSFSCGHNNLTSLEGVPREVGGDFNCYDNNLTS

-656 REVGRKFSCAHNN
+656 REVGGFFSCVYNN
-669 LTSLEG
+669 LTSLEGAPEKVGGSFYCYINKLTSLEG

-682 DFDCAY
+682 DFDCS
-688 NNLTSLE
+688 NNKLTSLEGGPREVGGDFHCSGNKLTSLE
-695 GAPREVGGNFGC
+695 GAPE
-707 IGNNLTSLEGGP
+707 E
-719 EKIRGKIINN
+719 IRGEIINK

>member
-1 MSQILKLDYSCTSV
+1 
-15 ETMLIGKKKKN
+15 
-26 MKNILDLEKF
+26 MKNILDLERF

-61 INAVKHDFS
+61 IKAVKHDFS

-81 FLYAICRMYVDKE
+81 FLYGVCRMYVDRE

-103 MNSMLKIISEEPH
+103 MNSMLKIISVEPH
-116 LSEYDHNLNGLS
+116 LSEYDHNLNGLN
-128 KDEIFQ
+128 KEEIFQ

-238 MPLYVTTRY
+238 MPLYITTRY

-295 ENGADIKSLFDKVNK
+295 ENGADIKSLFDKVDK

-317 VVNDEKQSFIYK
+317 VQNDKKQSFLYK
-329 KKLVSDWGDYK
+329 KKLIIDW
-340 FNTKK
+340 FNYTFDIKK

-357 IDYDGDVILND
+357 IDYDGDVILI
-368 KKMSSIPIYFNKVGR
+368 KCKISSLPIYFNR
-383 DFYCNNNK
+383 
-391 LTSLEGGPREVGRDF
+391 
-406 YCSNN
+406 
-411 KLTSLEGGPREVGG
+411 VGG
-425 HFICIYNNLTS
+425 Y
-436 LEGGPEKVGENFDC
+436 
-450 AFNKLTSLEGAPR
+450 
-463 EVGGNFGCYNNEL
+463 FGCYNNEL

-485 VGGKFSCYNN
+485 VGGHFMC
-495 ELTTLEGSPREV
+495 
-507 GGDFIFGSS
+507 F
-516 SSIYNNLTS
+516 
-525 LEGGPEKV
+525 
-533 GGDFYCSNNNLTSLE
+533 
-548 GAPREVGR
+548 
-556 NFYCSS
+556 S

-573 KVGGNFVC
+573 KVGGNFDC
-581 AFNKLTSL
+581 SHNKLTSL
-589 EGAPREV
+589 EGGPKKVGRDFYCSYNNLTSLEGVSREV
-596 GGKFGCYNNEL
+596 GGDFSCGHNNL
-607 TTLEGSP
+607 TSLEGVP
-614 REVGGDFGCS
+614 REVGGDFNCY
-624 SNKLTTLKGAPE
+624 
-636 KVGGDFDCA
+636 D
-645 YNNLTS
+645 NNLTS

-656 REVGRKFSCAHNN
+656 REVGGFFSCVYNN
-669 LTSLEG
+669 LTSLEGAPEKVGGSFYCYINKLTSLEG

-682 DFDCAY
+682 DFDCS
-688 NNLTSLE
+688 NNKLTSLEGGPREVGGDFHCSGNKLTSLE
-695 GAPREVGGNFGC
+695 GAPE
-707 IGNNLTSLEGGP
+707 E
-719 EKIRGKIINN
+719 IRGEIINK

>member
-1 MSQILKLDYSCTSV
+1 MFFYILLNYFGDDW
-15 ETMLIGKKKKN
+15 LIKEKN

-61 INAVKHDFS
+61 IKAVKHDFS

-81 FLYAICRMYVDKE
+81 FLYGVCRMYVDKE

-103 MNSMLKIISEEPH
+103 MNSMLKIISVEPH

-295 ENGADIKSLFDKVNK
+295 ENGADIKSLFDKVDK

-317 VVNDEKQSFIYK
+317 VGNDEKQSFIYK

-368 KKMSSIPIYFNKVGR
+368 KEMSSIPIYFNKVGR

-406 YCSNN
+406 YCSGNKLTTLEGSPREVSGHFICIYNKLTSLEGGPEKVGGYFDCSNN
-411 KLTSLEGGPREVGG
+411 NLTSLEGGPREVGG
-425 HFICIYNNLTS
+425 Y
-436 LEGGPEKVGENFDC
+436 FDC
-450 AFNKLTSLEGAPR
+450 SG
-463 EVGGNFGCYNNEL
+463 
-476 TTLEGAPRE
+476 
-485 VGGKFSCYNN
+485 
-495 ELTTLEGSPREV
+495 
-507 GGDFIFGSS
+507 
-516 SSIYNNLTS
+516 
-525 LEGGPEKV
+525 
-533 GGDFYCSNNNLTSLE
+533 
-548 GAPREVGR
+548 
-556 NFYCSS
+556 

-589 EGAPREV
+589 EGAP
-596 GGKFGCYNNEL
+596 
-607 TTLEGSP
+607 
-614 REVGGDFGCS
+614 
-624 SNKLTTLKGAPE
+624 
-636 KVGGDFDCA
+636 
-645 YNNLTS
+645 
-651 LEGAP
+651 
-656 REVGRKFSCAHNN
+656 
-669 LTSLEG
+669 
-675 APREVGG
+675 
-682 DFDCAY
+682 
-688 NNLTSLE
+688 
-695 GAPREVGGNFGC
+695 
-707 IGNNLTSLEGGP
+707 

>member
-1 MSQILKLDYSCTSV
+1 
-15 ETMLIGKKKKN
+15 
-26 MKNILDLEKF
+26 MKNILDLERF

-49 LRSKGYDNPSEI
+49 LRSKGYNNPSEI
-61 INAVKHDFS
+61 IKAVKHDFS

-81 FLYAICRMYVDKE
+81 FLYGVCRMYVDKE

-103 MNSMLKIISEEPH
+103 MNSMLKIISVEPH

-247 NHEFDGENN
+247 NHEFEGENN

-295 ENGADIKSLFDKVNK
+295 ENGADINSLFDKVDK

-317 VVNDEKQSFIYK
+317 VQNDKKQSFIYK
-329 KKLVSDWGDYK
+329 KKLVSDWFK
-340 FNTKK
+340 FTFDIKK

-357 IDYDGDVILND
+357 IDYDGDVIL
-368 KKMSSIPIYFNKVGR
+368 KCKMSSLPIYFNRVGGYFGCFNDELTTLEGAPR
-383 DFYCNNNK
+383 EVGGDFICFSNK
-391 LTSLEGGPREVGRDF
+391 LTSLEGAPEKVGGHFDCGHNKLTSLEGSPREVGGDFSCVYNNLTSLEGSPREVGGDFSCSSNKLTSLEGAPREVGRDF
-406 YCSNN
+406 VCANNNLTSLEGAPEKVGRDFVCTHNNLTTLEGAPERVGGDFNCYSNNLTSLEGAPREVGGFFSCVYNNLTSLEGAPEKVGGDFSCYNNKLTSLKGAPREVGGYFDCSNN

-425 HFICIYNNLTS
+425 
-436 LEGGPEKVGENFDC
+436 
-450 AFNKLTSLEGAPR
+450 
-463 EVGGNFGCYNNEL
+463 
-476 TTLEGAPRE
+476 
-485 VGGKFSCYNN
+485 
-495 ELTTLEGSPREV
+495 
-507 GGDFIFGSS
+507 DFH
-516 SSIYNNLTS
+516 
-525 LEGGPEKV
+525 
-533 GGDFYCSNNNLTSLE
+533 CS
-548 GAPREVGR
+548 
-556 NFYCSS
+556 
-562 NKLTSLEGAPE
+562 
-573 KVGGNFVC
+573 
-581 AFNKLTSL
+581 
-589 EGAPREV
+589 
-596 GGKFGCYNNEL
+596 
-607 TTLEGSP
+607 
-614 REVGGDFGCS
+614 
-624 SNKLTTLKGAPE
+624 
-636 KVGGDFDCA
+636 
-645 YNNLTS
+645 
-651 LEGAP
+651 
-656 REVGRKFSCAHNN
+656 
-669 LTSLEG
+669 
-675 APREVGG
+675 
-682 DFDCAY
+682 
-688 NNLTSLE
+688 
-695 GAPREVGGNFGC
+695 
-707 IGNNLTSLEGGP
+707 GNNLTSLEGGP
-719 EKIRGKIINN
+719 EEIRGEIINK

>member
-1 MSQILKLDYSCTSV
+1 
-15 ETMLIGKKKKN
+15 
-26 MKNILDLEKF
+26 MKNILDLGSF
-36 LLLESKEDKTKRM
+36 LILESKEDKTKKM

-61 INAVKHDFS
+61 IKAIKHDFS
-70 ELEHSE
+70 ELEHSS

-81 FLYAICRMYVDKE
+81 FLYAICRMYVDRE

-103 MNSMLKIISEEPH
+103 MNSMLKIISVEPH
-116 LSEYDHNLNGLS
+116 LSEYDHNLNGLN
-128 KDEIFQ
+128 KEEIFQ

-238 MPLYVTTRY
+238 MPLYITTRY

-295 ENGADIKSLFDKVNK
+295 ENGADIKSLFDKVDK

-317 VVNDEKQSFIYK
+317 VQNDKKQSFIYK

-357 IDYDGDVILND
+357 IDYDGDVIL
-368 KKMSSIPIYFNKVGR
+368 KCKMSSLPIYFNR
-383 DFYCNNNK
+383 
-391 LTSLEGGPREVGRDF
+391 
-406 YCSNN
+406 
-411 KLTSLEGGPREVGG
+411 VGG
-425 HFICIYNNLTS
+425 Y
-436 LEGGPEKVGENFDC
+436 
-450 AFNKLTSLEGAPR
+450 
-463 EVGGNFGCYNNEL
+463 FGCFNDEL

-485 VGGKFSCYNN
+485 VGG
-495 ELTTLEGSPREV
+495 
-507 GGDFIFGSS
+507 DFICF
-516 SSIYNNLTS
+516 
-525 LEGGPEKV
+525 
-533 GGDFYCSNNNLTSLE
+533 
-548 GAPREVGR
+548 
-556 NFYCSS
+556 S

-573 KVGGNFVC
+573 KVGGHFDCGHNKLTSLEGSPREVGRSFIC
-581 AFNKLTSL
+581 SDNKLTSL
-589 EGAPREV
+589 EGAPEKI
-596 GGKFGCYNNEL
+596 GGN
-607 TTLEGSP
+607 
-614 REVGGDFGCS
+614 
-624 SNKLTTLKGAPE
+624 
-636 KVGGDFDCA
+636 FDCSG
-645 YNNLTS
+645 NNLTS

-656 REVGRKFSCAHNN
+656 
-669 LTSLEG
+669 
-675 APREVGG
+675 
-682 DFDCAY
+682 
-688 NNLTSLE
+688 
-695 GAPREVGGNFGC
+695 
-707 IGNNLTSLEGGP
+707 
-719 EKIRGKIINN
+719 EKIGGEIINN

>member
-1 MSQILKLDYSCTSV
+1 
-15 ETMLIGKKKKN
+15 MLIGKKRKN
-26 MKNILDLEKF
+26 MKNILDLGSF
-36 LLLESKEDKTKRM
+36 LILESKEDKTKKM
-49 LRSKGYDNPSEI
+49 LRSKGYNNPSEI
-61 INAVKHDFS
+61 IKAVKHDFS

-116 LSEYDHNLNGLS
+116 LSEYDHNLNGLN
-128 KDEIFQ
+128 KEEIFQ

-247 NHEFDGENN
+247 NHKFNGENN

-295 ENGADIKSLFDKVNK
+295 ENGADINSLFDKVDK

-317 VVNDEKQSFIYK
+317 VQNDKKQSFIYK
-329 KKLVSDWGDYK
+329 KKLVFDW
-340 FNTKK
+340 FNYTFDIKK

-357 IDYDGDVILND
+357 IDYDGDVIL
-368 KKMSSIPIYFNKVGR
+368 KCKMSSLPIYFNRVGGYFGCFNDELTTLEGAPR
-383 DFYCNNNK
+383 EVGGDFICFSNK
-391 LTSLEGGPREVGRDF
+391 LTSLEGAPEKVGGHFDCGHNKLTSLEGSPREVGGDFSCSSNKLTSLEGAPREVGRDF
-406 YCSNN
+406 VCANNNLTSLKGAPEKVGRDFVCTHNNLTTLEGAPERVGGDFNCYSNNLTSLEGAPREVGGFFSCVYNNLTSLEGAPEKVGGDFSCYNNKLTSLKGAPREVGGYFDCSNN

-425 HFICIYNNLTS
+425 
-436 LEGGPEKVGENFDC
+436 
-450 AFNKLTSLEGAPR
+450 
-463 EVGGNFGCYNNEL
+463 
-476 TTLEGAPRE
+476 
-485 VGGKFSCYNN
+485 
-495 ELTTLEGSPREV
+495 
-507 GGDFIFGSS
+507 DFH
-516 SSIYNNLTS
+516 
-525 LEGGPEKV
+525 
-533 GGDFYCSNNNLTSLE
+533 CS
-548 GAPREVGR
+548 
-556 NFYCSS
+556 
-562 NKLTSLEGAPE
+562 
-573 KVGGNFVC
+573 
-581 AFNKLTSL
+581 
-589 EGAPREV
+589 
-596 GGKFGCYNNEL
+596 
-607 TTLEGSP
+607 
-614 REVGGDFGCS
+614 
-624 SNKLTTLKGAPE
+624 
-636 KVGGDFDCA
+636 
-645 YNNLTS
+645 
-651 LEGAP
+651 
-656 REVGRKFSCAHNN
+656 
-669 LTSLEG
+669 
-675 APREVGG
+675 
-682 DFDCAY
+682 
-688 NNLTSLE
+688 
-695 GAPREVGGNFGC
+695 
-707 IGNNLTSLEGGP
+707 GNNLTSLEGGP
-719 EKIRGKIINN
+719 EEIRGEIINK

>member
-1 MSQILKLDYSCTSV
+1 
-15 ETMLIGKKKKN
+15 
-26 MKNILDLEKF
+26 MKNILDLERF

-49 LRSKGYDNPSEI
+49 LRSKGYNNPSEI

-81 FLYAICRMYVDKE
+81 FLYAICRMYVDRE

-103 MNSMLKIISEEPH
+103 MNSMLKIISVEPH

-140 KKETEDEI
+140 KKESENEI

-247 NHEFDGENN
+247 NHEFEGENN

-295 ENGADIKSLFDKVNK
+295 ENGADINSLFDKVDK

-317 VVNDEKQSFIYK
+317 VQNDKKQSFIYK
-329 KKLVSDWGDYK
+329 KKLVSDWFK
-340 FNTKK
+340 FTFDIKK

-357 IDYDGDVILND
+357 IDYDGDVIL
-368 KKMSSIPIYFNKVGR
+368 KCKMSSLPIYFNRVGGYFGCFNDELTTLEGAPR
-383 DFYCNNNK
+383 EVGGDFICFSNK
-391 LTSLEGGPREVGRDF
+391 LTSLEGAPEKVGGHFDCGHNKLTSLEGSPREVGGDFSCVYNNLTSLEGSPREVGGDFSCSSNKLTSLEGAPREVGRDF
-406 YCSNN
+406 VCANNNLTSLEGAPERVGGDFNCYSNNLTSLEGAPREVGGFFSCVYNNLTSLEGAPEKVGRDFSCYNNKLTTLKGAPREVGGYFDCSNN

-425 HFICIYNNLTS
+425 DFHCS
-436 LEGGPEKVGENFDC
+436 G
-450 AFNKLTSLEGAPR
+450 NK
-463 EVGGNFGCYNNEL
+463 
-476 TTLEGAPRE
+476 
-485 VGGKFSCYNN
+485 
-495 ELTTLEGSPREV
+495 
-507 GGDFIFGSS
+507 
-516 SSIYNNLTS
+516 
-525 LEGGPEKV
+525 
-533 GGDFYCSNNNLTSLE
+533 
-548 GAPREVGR
+548 
-556 NFYCSS
+556 
-562 NKLTSLEGAPE
+562 
-573 KVGGNFVC
+573 
-581 AFNKLTSL
+581 
-589 EGAPREV
+589 
-596 GGKFGCYNNEL
+596 
-607 TTLEGSP
+607 
-614 REVGGDFGCS
+614 
-624 SNKLTTLKGAPE
+624 
-636 KVGGDFDCA
+636 
-645 YNNLTS
+645 
-651 LEGAP
+651 
-656 REVGRKFSCAHNN
+656 
-669 LTSLEG
+669 
-675 APREVGG
+675 
-682 DFDCAY
+682 
-688 NNLTSLE
+688 
-695 GAPREVGGNFGC
+695 
-707 IGNNLTSLEGGP
+707 LTSLEGGP
-719 EKIRGKIINN
+719 EKIRGEIINK

>member
-1 MSQILKLDYSCTSV
+1 
-15 ETMLIGKKKKN
+15 

-61 INAVKHDFS
+61 IKAVKHDFS

-140 KKETEDEI
+140 KKESENEI

-317 VVNDEKQSFIYK
+317 VQNDKKQSFIYK

-357 IDYDGDVILND
+357 IDYDGDVNIR
-368 KKMSSIPIYFNKVGR
+368 KCKISSLPIYFNR
-383 DFYCNNNK
+383 
-391 LTSLEGGPREVGRDF
+391 
-406 YCSNN
+406 
-411 KLTSLEGGPREVGG
+411 VGG
-425 HFICIYNNLTS
+425 Y
-436 LEGGPEKVGENFDC
+436 
-450 AFNKLTSLEGAPR
+450 
-463 EVGGNFGCYNNEL
+463 FGCYNNEL

-485 VGGKFSCYNN
+485 VGGHFMC
-495 ELTTLEGSPREV
+495 
-507 GGDFIFGSS
+507 F
-516 SSIYNNLTS
+516 
-525 LEGGPEKV
+525 
-533 GGDFYCSNNNLTSLE
+533 
-548 GAPREVGR
+548 
-556 NFYCSS
+556 S

-573 KVGGNFVC
+573 KVGGNFDC
-581 AFNKLTSL
+581 GHNKLTS
-589 EGAPREV
+589 
-596 GGKFGCYNNEL
+596 
-607 TTLEGSP
+607 LEGSP
-614 REVGGDFGCS
+614 REVGGDFGCAYNNLTS
-624 SNKLTTLKGAPE
+624 LEGSPREVGGDFSCSNNKLTTLEGGPE
-636 KVGGDFDCA
+636 RVDGDFGCA

-656 REVGRKFSCAHNN
+656 KKVGRDFVCAHNN

-682 DFDCAY
+682 DFNCY
-688 NNLTSLE
+688 SNNLTSLE
-695 GAPREVGGNFGC
+695 GAPREVGGFFSCVYNNLTTLKGAPERVDGDFSCYNNKLTTLKGAPREVGGYFDC
-707 IGNNLTSLEGGP
+707 SNNKLTSLEGGPREVGGDFHCSGNNLTSLEGAP

>member
-1 MSQILKLDYSCTSV
+1 
-15 ETMLIGKKKKN
+15 
-26 MKNILDLEKF
+26 MKNILDLERF

-61 INAVKHDFS
+61 IKAVKHDFS

-81 FLYAICRMYVDKE
+81 FLYAICRMYVDRE

-103 MNSMLKIISEEPH
+103 MNSMLKIISVEPH

-173 SRYKK
+173 SRYKS

-247 NHEFDGENN
+247 NHEFEGENN

-295 ENGADIKSLFDKVNK
+295 ENGADIKSLFDKVDK

-317 VVNDEKQSFIYK
+317 VQNDKKQSFLYK
-329 KKLVSDWGDYK
+329 KKLIIDWGDYT
-340 FNTKK
+340 FDIKK
-345 IKFIEEKNDKPV
+345 IKFVEEKNDKPV
-357 IDYDGDVILND
+357 IDYDGDVDFSNC
-368 KKMSSIPIYFNKVGR
+368 KMSSFPIYFNKVGR
-383 DFYCNNNK
+383 RFICIGSK
-391 LTSLEGGPREVGRDF
+391 LTSLEGAPREVGKDFYCSGNELTSLEGAPREVGRDF
-406 YCSNN
+406 
-411 KLTSLEGGPREVGG
+411 
-425 HFICIYNNLTS
+425 
-436 LEGGPEKVGENFDC
+436 DC
-450 AFNKLTSLEGAPR
+450 RDNKLTSLEGAPR
-463 EVGGNFGCYNNEL
+463 EVGGNFDCRDN
-476 TTLEGAPRE
+476 
-485 VGGKFSCYNN
+485 K
-495 ELTTLEGSPREV
+495 LTTLEGSPREV
-507 GGDFIFGSS
+507 GWCFNCNSNELTSLEGAPIKVGFYFGCS
-516 SSIYNNLTS
+516 NNKLTS
-525 LEGGPEKV
+525 LEGGPE
-533 GGDFYCSNNNLTSLE
+533 E
-548 GAPREVGR
+548 
-556 NFYCSS
+556 
-562 NKLTSLEGAPE
+562 
-573 KVGGNFVC
+573 
-581 AFNKLTSL
+581 
-589 EGAPREV
+589 
-596 GGKFGCYNNEL
+596 
-607 TTLEGSP
+607 
-614 REVGGDFGCS
+614 
-624 SNKLTTLKGAPE
+624 
-636 KVGGDFDCA
+636 
-645 YNNLTS
+645 
-651 LEGAP
+651 
-656 REVGRKFSCAHNN
+656 
-669 LTSLEG
+669 
-675 APREVGG
+675 
-682 DFDCAY
+682 
-688 NNLTSLE
+688 
-695 GAPREVGGNFGC
+695 
-707 IGNNLTSLEGGP
+707 
-719 EKIRGKIINN
+719 IRGEIINN

>member
-1 MSQILKLDYSCTSV
+1 
-15 ETMLIGKKKKN
+15 

-36 LLLESKEDKTKRM
+36 LLLESKEDKTKKM
-49 LRSKGYDNPSEI
+49 LRSKGYNNPSEI
-61 INAVKHDFS
+61 IKAVKHDFS

-103 MNSMLKIISEEPH
+103 MNSMLKIISVEPH

-247 NHEFDGENN
+247 NHEFEGENN

-295 ENGADIKSLFDKVNK
+295 ENGADINSLFDKVDK

-317 VVNDEKQSFIYK
+317 VQNDKKQSFIYK
-329 KKLVSDWGDYK
+329 KKLVSDWFK
-340 FNTKK
+340 FTFDIKK

-357 IDYDGDVILND
+357 IDYDGDVIL
-368 KKMSSIPIYFNKVGR
+368 KCKMSSLPIYFNRVGGYFGCFNDELTTLEGAPR
-383 DFYCNNNK
+383 EVGGDFICFSNK
-391 LTSLEGGPREVGRDF
+391 LTSLEGAPEKVGGNFDCGHNKLTSLEGSPREVGGDFSCVYNNLTSLEGSPREVGGDFSCSSNKLTSLEGAPREVGRDF
-406 YCSNN
+406 VCANNNLTSLEGAPEKVGRDFVCTHNNLTSLEGAPERVGGDFNCYSNNLTSLEGAPREVGGFFSCVYNNLTSLEGAPEKVGGDFSCYNNKLTSLKGAPREVGGYFDCSNN

-425 HFICIYNNLTS
+425 DFHCS
-436 LEGGPEKVGENFDC
+436 G
-450 AFNKLTSLEGAPR
+450 NK
-463 EVGGNFGCYNNEL
+463 
-476 TTLEGAPRE
+476 
-485 VGGKFSCYNN
+485 
-495 ELTTLEGSPREV
+495 
-507 GGDFIFGSS
+507 
-516 SSIYNNLTS
+516 
-525 LEGGPEKV
+525 
-533 GGDFYCSNNNLTSLE
+533 
-548 GAPREVGR
+548 
-556 NFYCSS
+556 
-562 NKLTSLEGAPE
+562 
-573 KVGGNFVC
+573 
-581 AFNKLTSL
+581 
-589 EGAPREV
+589 
-596 GGKFGCYNNEL
+596 
-607 TTLEGSP
+607 
-614 REVGGDFGCS
+614 
-624 SNKLTTLKGAPE
+624 
-636 KVGGDFDCA
+636 
-645 YNNLTS
+645 
-651 LEGAP
+651 
-656 REVGRKFSCAHNN
+656 
-669 LTSLEG
+669 
-675 APREVGG
+675 
-682 DFDCAY
+682 
-688 NNLTSLE
+688 
-695 GAPREVGGNFGC
+695 
-707 IGNNLTSLEGGP
+707 LTSLEGGP
-719 EKIRGKIINN
+719 EKIRGEIINK

>member
-1 MSQILKLDYSCTSV
+1 MYFGDDW
-15 ETMLIGKKKKN
+15 LIKEKN
-26 MKNILDLEKF
+26 MKNILDLGSF
-36 LLLESKEDKTKRM
+36 LILESKEDKTKKM
-49 LRSKGYDNPSEI
+49 LRSKGYNNPSEI
-61 INAVKHDFS
+61 IKAVKHDFS

-81 FLYAICRMYVDKE
+81 FLYAICRMYVDRE

-187 NSHFESYSCDGI
+187 SSHFESYSCDGI

-295 ENGADIKSLFDKVNK
+295 ENGADINSLFDKVDK

-317 VVNDEKQSFIYK
+317 VQNDKKQSFIYK
-329 KKLVSDWGDYK
+329 KKLVSDWFK
-340 FNTKK
+340 FTFDIKK

-357 IDYDGDVILND
+357 IDYDGDVIL
-368 KKMSSIPIYFNKVGR
+368 KCKMSSLPIYFNRVGGYFGCFNDELTTLEGAPR
-383 DFYCNNNK
+383 EVGGDFICFSNK
-391 LTSLEGGPREVGRDF
+391 LTSLEGAPEKVGGHFDCGHNKLTSLEGSPREVGGDFSCVYNNLTSLEGSPREVGGDFSCSSNKLTSLEGSPREVGRDF
-406 YCSNN
+406 VCANNNLTSLEGAPKKVGRDFVCTHNNLTTLEGAPERVGGDFNCYSNNLTTLEGAPREVGGFFSCVYNNLTSLEGAPEKVGGDFSCYNNKLTSLKGAPREVGGYFDCSNN

-425 HFICIYNNLTS
+425 
-436 LEGGPEKVGENFDC
+436 
-450 AFNKLTSLEGAPR
+450 
-463 EVGGNFGCYNNEL
+463 
-476 TTLEGAPRE
+476 
-485 VGGKFSCYNN
+485 
-495 ELTTLEGSPREV
+495 
-507 GGDFIFGSS
+507 DFH
-516 SSIYNNLTS
+516 
-525 LEGGPEKV
+525 
-533 GGDFYCSNNNLTSLE
+533 CS
-548 GAPREVGR
+548 
-556 NFYCSS
+556 
-562 NKLTSLEGAPE
+562 
-573 KVGGNFVC
+573 
-581 AFNKLTSL
+581 
-589 EGAPREV
+589 
-596 GGKFGCYNNEL
+596 
-607 TTLEGSP
+607 
-614 REVGGDFGCS
+614 
-624 SNKLTTLKGAPE
+624 
-636 KVGGDFDCA
+636 
-645 YNNLTS
+645 
-651 LEGAP
+651 
-656 REVGRKFSCAHNN
+656 
-669 LTSLEG
+669 
-675 APREVGG
+675 
-682 DFDCAY
+682 
-688 NNLTSLE
+688 
-695 GAPREVGGNFGC
+695 
-707 IGNNLTSLEGGP
+707 GNNLTSLEGGP
-719 EKIRGKIINN
+719 EEIRGEIINK

>member
-1 MSQILKLDYSCTSV
+1 
-15 ETMLIGKKKKN
+15 
-26 MKNILDLEKF
+26 MKNILDLGSF
-36 LLLESKEDKTKRM
+36 LILESKEDKTKKM
-49 LRSKGYDNPSEI
+49 LRSKGYNNPSEI
-61 INAVKHDFS
+61 IKAVKHDFS

-116 LSEYDHNLNGLS
+116 LSEYDHNLNGLN
-128 KDEIFQ
+128 KEEIFQ

-187 NSHFESYSCDGI
+187 SSHFESYSCDGI

-247 NHEFDGENN
+247 NHKFNGENN

-295 ENGADIKSLFDKVNK
+295 ENGADIKSLFDEVDK

-317 VVNDEKQSFIYK
+317 VQNDKKQSFIYK
-329 KKLVSDWGDYK
+329 KKLVFDW
-340 FNTKK
+340 FNYTFDIKK

-357 IDYDGDVILND
+357 IDYDGDVKFSNC
-368 KKMSSIPIYFNKVGR
+368 KMSSLPIYFNKVGGH
-383 DFYCNNNK
+383 FICSNNGLTTLEGVPREVGGNFDCSQNK
-391 LTSLEGGPREVGRDF
+391 LTSLEGAPERVGEIFVCSYNELTSLKGAPRIVRYF
-406 YCSNN
+406 ICNHN
-411 KLTSLEGGPREVGG
+411 KLTSLKGAPRIFGKY
-425 HFICIYNNLTS
+425 FDCSYNELTS
-436 LEGGPEKVGENFDC
+436 LKGAPRIVGEDFDC
-450 AFNKLTSLEGAPR
+450 SFNKLTSLEGAPR
-463 EVGGNFGCYNNEL
+463 EVGG
-476 TTLEGAPRE
+476 
-485 VGGKFSCYNN
+485 
-495 ELTTLEGSPREV
+495 
-507 GGDFIFGSS
+507 
-516 SSIYNNLTS
+516 
-525 LEGGPEKV
+525 
-533 GGDFYCSNNNLTSLE
+533 DFY
-548 GAPREVGR
+548 
-556 NFYCSS
+556 
-562 NKLTSLEGAPE
+562 
-573 KVGGNFVC
+573 
-581 AFNKLTSL
+581 
-589 EGAPREV
+589 
-596 GGKFGCYNNEL
+596 
-607 TTLEGSP
+607 
-614 REVGGDFGCS
+614 
-624 SNKLTTLKGAPE
+624 
-636 KVGGDFDCA
+636 
-645 YNNLTS
+645 
-651 LEGAP
+651 
-656 REVGRKFSCAHNN
+656 
-669 LTSLEG
+669 
-675 APREVGG
+675 
-682 DFDCAY
+682 
-688 NNLTSLE
+688 
-695 GAPREVGGNFGC
+695 C

>member
-1 MSQILKLDYSCTSV
+1 
-15 ETMLIGKKKKN
+15 
-26 MKNILDLEKF
+26 MKNILDLERF

-49 LRSKGYDNPSEI
+49 LRSKGYNNPSEI
-61 INAVKHDFS
+61 IKAVKHDFS

-103 MNSMLKIISEEPH
+103 MNSMLKIISVEPH

-247 NHEFDGENN
+247 NHKFNGENN

-295 ENGADIKSLFDKVNK
+295 ENGADINSLFDKVDK

-317 VVNDEKQSFIYK
+317 VQNDKKQSFIYK
-329 KKLVSDWGDYK
+329 KKLVSDWFK
-340 FNTKK
+340 FTFDIKK

-357 IDYDGDVILND
+357 IDYDGDVIL
-368 KKMSSIPIYFNKVGR
+368 KCKMSSLPIYFNRVGGYFGCFNDELTTLEGAPR
-383 DFYCNNNK
+383 EVGGDFICFSNK
-391 LTSLEGGPREVGRDF
+391 LTSLEGAPEKVGGNFDCGHNKLTSLEGSPREVGGDFSCVYNNLTSLEGSPREVGGDFSCSSNKLTSLEGAPREVGRDF
-406 YCSNN
+406 VCANNNLTSLEGAPEKVGRDFVCTHNNLTSLEGAPERVGGDFNCYSNNLTSLEGAPREVGGFFSCVYNNLTSLEGAPEKVGGDFSCYNNKLTSLKGAPREVGGYFDCSNN

-425 HFICIYNNLTS
+425 DFHCS
-436 LEGGPEKVGENFDC
+436 G
-450 AFNKLTSLEGAPR
+450 NK
-463 EVGGNFGCYNNEL
+463 
-476 TTLEGAPRE
+476 
-485 VGGKFSCYNN
+485 
-495 ELTTLEGSPREV
+495 
-507 GGDFIFGSS
+507 
-516 SSIYNNLTS
+516 
-525 LEGGPEKV
+525 
-533 GGDFYCSNNNLTSLE
+533 
-548 GAPREVGR
+548 
-556 NFYCSS
+556 
-562 NKLTSLEGAPE
+562 
-573 KVGGNFVC
+573 
-581 AFNKLTSL
+581 
-589 EGAPREV
+589 
-596 GGKFGCYNNEL
+596 
-607 TTLEGSP
+607 
-614 REVGGDFGCS
+614 
-624 SNKLTTLKGAPE
+624 
-636 KVGGDFDCA
+636 
-645 YNNLTS
+645 
-651 LEGAP
+651 
-656 REVGRKFSCAHNN
+656 
-669 LTSLEG
+669 
-675 APREVGG
+675 
-682 DFDCAY
+682 
-688 NNLTSLE
+688 
-695 GAPREVGGNFGC
+695 
-707 IGNNLTSLEGGP
+707 LTSLEGGP
-719 EKIRGKIINN
+719 EKIRGEIINK

>member
-1 MSQILKLDYSCTSV
+1 
-15 ETMLIGKKKKN
+15 

-36 LLLESKEDKTKRM
+36 LLLESKEDKTKKM

-61 INAVKHDFS
+61 IKAVKHDFS

-81 FLYAICRMYVDKE
+81 FLYGVCRMYVDRE

-103 MNSMLKIISEEPH
+103 MNSMLKIISVEPH

-238 MPLYVTTRY
+238 MPLYITTRY

-317 VVNDEKQSFIYK
+317 VQNDKKQSFIYK

-357 IDYDGDVILND
+357 IDYNGDVKFSNC
-368 KKMSSIPIYFNKVGR
+368 KMSSLPIYFNKVG
-383 DFYCNNNK
+383 
-391 LTSLEGGPREVGRDF
+391 
-406 YCSNN
+406 
-411 KLTSLEGGPREVGG
+411 
-425 HFICIYNNLTS
+425 
-436 LEGGPEKVGENFDC
+436 
-450 AFNKLTSLEGAPR
+450 
-463 EVGGNFGCYNNEL
+463 
-476 TTLEGAPRE
+476 
-485 VGGKFSCYNN
+485 
-495 ELTTLEGSPREV
+495 
-507 GGDFIFGSS
+507 
-516 SSIYNNLTS
+516 
-525 LEGGPEKV
+525 
-533 GGDFYCSNNNLTSLE
+533 
-548 GAPREVGR
+548 
-556 NFYCSS
+556 
-562 NKLTSLEGAPE
+562 
-573 KVGGNFVC
+573 
-581 AFNKLTSL
+581 
-589 EGAPREV
+589 
-596 GGKFGCYNNEL
+596 
-607 TTLEGSP
+607 
-614 REVGGDFGCS
+614 
-624 SNKLTTLKGAPE
+624 
-636 KVGGDFDCA
+636 GDFDC
-645 YNNLTS
+645 
-651 LEGAP
+651 
-656 REVGRKFSCAHNN
+656 FSNN

-682 DFDCAY
+682 DFECSGNKLTTLEGGPREVGGDFICNY

-695 GAPREVGGNFGC
+695 GGPEKVGGYFCCAFNELTSLEGAPEKVGENFNCIHNNLTSLEGCPEKIGGDFTCVFNELTSLEGAPEEVGGDFSCYNNKLTTLKGAPREVGRNFDCSNNNLTSLKGSPREVGGSFNC
-707 IGNNLTSLEGGP
+707 IHNKLTSLKGAPERVGGSFFCSGNNLTSLEGGP
-719 EKIRGKIINN
+719 EEIRGEIINK

>member
-1 MSQILKLDYSCTSV
+1 
-15 ETMLIGKKKKN
+15 

-61 INAVKHDFS
+61 IKAVKHDFS

-81 FLYAICRMYVDKE
+81 FLYGVCRMYVDKE

-103 MNSMLKIISEEPH
+103 MNSMLKIISVEPH

-247 NHEFDGENN
+247 NHEFEGENN

-280 KKGEKFNKYKIQEKL
+280 KKGEKFNKYKIQEEL
-295 ENGADIKSLFDKVNK
+295 ETRADINSSIDKV
-310 ITNDFYL
+310 D
-317 VVNDEKQSFIYK
+317 
-329 KKLVSDWGDYK
+329 
-340 FNTKK
+340 
-345 IKFIEEKNDKPV
+345 
-357 IDYDGDVILND
+357 
-368 KKMSSIPIYFNKVGR
+368 
-383 DFYCNNNK
+383 
-391 LTSLEGGPREVGRDF
+391 
-406 YCSNN
+406 
-411 KLTSLEGGPREVGG
+411 
-425 HFICIYNNLTS
+425 
-436 LEGGPEKVGENFDC
+436 
-450 AFNKLTSLEGAPR
+450 
-463 EVGGNFGCYNNEL
+463 
-476 TTLEGAPRE
+476 
-485 VGGKFSCYNN
+485 
-495 ELTTLEGSPREV
+495 
-507 GGDFIFGSS
+507 
-516 SSIYNNLTS
+516 
-525 LEGGPEKV
+525 
-533 GGDFYCSNNNLTSLE
+533 
-548 GAPREVGR
+548 
-556 NFYCSS
+556 
-562 NKLTSLEGAPE
+562 
-573 KVGGNFVC
+573 
-581 AFNKLTSL
+581 
-589 EGAPREV
+589 
-596 GGKFGCYNNEL
+596 
-607 TTLEGSP
+607 
-614 REVGGDFGCS
+614 
-624 SNKLTTLKGAPE
+624 
-636 KVGGDFDCA
+636 
-645 YNNLTS
+645 
-651 LEGAP
+651 
-656 REVGRKFSCAHNN
+656 
-669 LTSLEG
+669 
-675 APREVGG
+675 
-682 DFDCAY
+682 
-688 NNLTSLE
+688 
-695 GAPREVGGNFGC
+695 
-707 IGNNLTSLEGGP
+707 
-719 EKIRGKIINN
+719 KIRN

>member
-1 MSQILKLDYSCTSV
+1 
-15 ETMLIGKKKKN
+15 
-26 MKNILDLEKF
+26 MKNILDLERF

-61 INAVKHDFS
+61 IKAVKHDFS

-81 FLYAICRMYVDKE
+81 FLYAICRMYVDRE

-103 MNSMLKIISEEPH
+103 MNSMLKIISVEPH
-116 LSEYDHNLNGLS
+116 LSEYDHNLNGLN
-128 KDEIFQ
+128 KEEIFQ

-140 KKETEDEI
+140 KKESENEI

-247 NHEFDGENN
+247 NHEFEGENN

-295 ENGADIKSLFDKVNK
+295 ENGADINSLFDKVDK

-317 VVNDEKQSFIYK
+317 VQNDKKQSFIYK
-329 KKLVSDWGDYK
+329 KKLVSDWFK
-340 FNTKK
+340 FTFDIKK

-357 IDYDGDVILND
+357 IDYDGDVIL
-368 KKMSSIPIYFNKVGR
+368 KCKMSSLPIYFNRVGGYFGCFNDELTTLEGAPR
-383 DFYCNNNK
+383 EVGGDFICFSNK
-391 LTSLEGGPREVGRDF
+391 LTSLEGAPEKVGGHFDCGHNKLTSLEGSPREVGGDFSCSSNKLTSLEGAPREVGRDF
-406 YCSNN
+406 VCANNNLTSLEGAPEKVGRDFVCTHNNLTTLEGAPERVGGDFNCYSNNLTSLEGAPREVGGFFSCVYNNLTSLEGAPEKVGRDFSCYNNKLTTLKGAPREVGGYFDCSNN

-425 HFICIYNNLTS
+425 DFHCS
-436 LEGGPEKVGENFDC
+436 G
-450 AFNKLTSLEGAPR
+450 NK
-463 EVGGNFGCYNNEL
+463 
-476 TTLEGAPRE
+476 
-485 VGGKFSCYNN
+485 
-495 ELTTLEGSPREV
+495 
-507 GGDFIFGSS
+507 
-516 SSIYNNLTS
+516 
-525 LEGGPEKV
+525 
-533 GGDFYCSNNNLTSLE
+533 
-548 GAPREVGR
+548 
-556 NFYCSS
+556 
-562 NKLTSLEGAPE
+562 
-573 KVGGNFVC
+573 
-581 AFNKLTSL
+581 
-589 EGAPREV
+589 
-596 GGKFGCYNNEL
+596 
-607 TTLEGSP
+607 
-614 REVGGDFGCS
+614 
-624 SNKLTTLKGAPE
+624 
-636 KVGGDFDCA
+636 
-645 YNNLTS
+645 
-651 LEGAP
+651 
-656 REVGRKFSCAHNN
+656 
-669 LTSLEG
+669 
-675 APREVGG
+675 
-682 DFDCAY
+682 
-688 NNLTSLE
+688 
-695 GAPREVGGNFGC
+695 
-707 IGNNLTSLEGGP
+707 LTSLEGGP
-719 EKIRGKIINN
+719 EKIRGEIINK